1 MNNETNNKMSTQN
14 TQNTQNQAVMTNNV
28 KTQTRKVGVAG
39 GFINQIMGNNASIP
53 VVGEGATILHY
64 SDRSAY
70 EVIEVSNNGMTCVIR
85 EMETKNI
92 GSGYGDERYTY
103 QSNKEN
109 GTRNIEWN
117 EKKSCWQTFGFRV
130 EIIKSLYKKLEDEF
144 GMFQVYKNLPNGL
157 TSSDLYN
164 KEYEDDYY
172 NTMKLIKGVT
182 KSYKNTSKVS
192 IIFGTMEQYRDPSF

>member
-1 MNNETNNKMSTQN
+1 MNNANNNKMSTQN

-28 KTQTRKVGVAG
+28 KIQKRKVGVAG
-39 GFINQIMGNNASIP
+39 GFFNQMMGNNASIP

-70 EVIEVSNNGMTCVIR
+70 EVIEVSNDGMTCVIR

-92 GSGYGDERYTY
+92 GSGYGDERYEY
-103 QSNKEN
+103 KSNIEN
-109 GTRNIEWN
+109 STKNLEWN
-117 EKKSCWQTFGFRV
+117 EKKGQWQSYGFSV
-130 EIIKSLYKKLEDEF
+130 QIIKSLWKKLSTEF
-144 GMFQVYKNLPNGL
+144 GQWNVWENLPNGL
-157 TSSDLYN
+157 ISSDLYN
-164 KEYEDDYY
+164 KEFEDDYY